1 MRKYDIYTFL
11 QQIDPTITTY
21 EADLLFLLTDNDK
34 NGQIS
39 LDEFKDIFCSIDF
52 RSADDVVSRR
62 IQ

>member
-21 EADLLFLLTDNDK
+21 QADLLFLLTDNDK

>member
-1 MRKYDIYTFL
+1 MRKYDIYAFL

-34 NGQIS
+34 NGQIT